1 MIMVIVFDVY
11 LPKFTVFMVSFLCT
25 SRIFNSIKPLN
36 ILPLPTGNYVYF
48 CLSNLCI
55 YWLCFQLTSATTAMM
70 TKLRTSMTDETFL
83 RQLFQIGVL
92 MEFESLL
99 SCYGDEMAM
108 LEDME
113 VGVNDLSHVVFKII
127 QASRPDD
134 VMPSVT
140 GNRWEF

>member
-1 MIMVIVFDVY
+1 
-11 LPKFTVFMVSFLCT
+11 
-25 SRIFNSIKPLN
+25 
-36 ILPLPTGNYVYF
+36 
-48 CLSNLCI
+48 
-55 YWLCFQLTSATTAMM
+55 MM

-113 VGVNDLSHVVFKII
+113 VGVNDLSHVVFKIS
-127 QASRPDD
+127 QASRADD